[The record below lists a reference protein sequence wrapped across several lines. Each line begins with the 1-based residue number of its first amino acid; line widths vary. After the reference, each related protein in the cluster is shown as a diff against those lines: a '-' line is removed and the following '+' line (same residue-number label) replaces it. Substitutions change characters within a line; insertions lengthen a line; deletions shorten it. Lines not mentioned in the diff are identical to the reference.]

1 MAAVN
6 FLLSI
11 TFHHGANGTEK
22 FDVHRKKSKNPSV
35 FVSGI
40 SILLYLNKVQ
50 RSAGKR
56 MCHRQE
62 TMVTRQ
68 VLSHWLYDWESG
80 QISCWP
86 HRNVI
91 THTTGKKLLVSL
103 KVFQRSSMK
112 KLCVAVPS
120 PSECRECLIDRN
132 THNLAHDV
140 DAFHICSAYATSKH
154 TIGEN
159 GHTQANIT
167 NFSVSSKAFEFDDKP
182 NVGLMKHEFHTI
194 NCIACVRQ
202 HTTFVP

>member
-1 MAAVN
+1 MVQRN
-6 FLLSI
+6 SMF
-11 TFHHGANGTEK
+11 TEK
-22 FDVHRKKSKNPSV
+22 NPKTPACSYPELAYFCIWIKSSEVQVKECAIDKKQWSPV
-35 FVSGI
+35 RC
-40 SILLYLNKVQ
+40 YLIGCMTEN
-50 RSAGKR
+50 
-56 MCHRQE
+56 
-62 TMVTRQ
+62 Q
-68 VLSHWLYDWESG
+68 VKFHADRTATWSHTQLE
-80 QISCWP
+80 
-86 HRNVI
+86 
-91 THTTGKKLLVSL
+91 KKLLVSL